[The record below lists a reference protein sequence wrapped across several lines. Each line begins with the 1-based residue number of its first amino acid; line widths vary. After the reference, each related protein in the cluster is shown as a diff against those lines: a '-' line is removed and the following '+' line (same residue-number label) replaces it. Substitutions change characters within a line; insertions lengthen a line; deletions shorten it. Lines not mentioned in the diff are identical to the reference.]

1 MRPDELAPYLSVGFQ
16 LRETIQ
22 YRWENVNRDTGRP
35 YADFDEYLAQFKSKR
50 RMQIKRERRAVY
62 EEEEVRVEAIRGD
75 DPRAT
80 PQLYRTMHA
89 IYTTTVDKMWGTR
102 YLSPAFF
109 DQLHA
114 APAAF
119 KKNLLFIVA
128 YAPDGSSDLAGVDT
142 PEGRVVAGTVNVC
155 SASHFYGRYWGAFA
169 FVKHLHFEACY
180 YKGIR
185 SHLPH
190 DLYPQLLPSLTSFLL
205 VAAQRSNTASPTA
218 SPSWSRAPAA
228 ASSNSCAASTR
239 TWCAACTTSARR
251 SWRRYARCTLP
262 ILRPPRHLALSVM
275 FRGP

>member
-185 SHLPH
+185 SHLHTTWPTTRRSFPH
-190 DLYPQLLPSLTSFLL
+190 SPASCLLLRSDRVLHRQRRRLHGAGRRRRRVQIHARLRP
-205 VAAQRSNTASPTA
+205 VRGAQR
-218 SPSWSRAPAA
+218 AP
-228 ASSNSCAASTR
+228 
-239 TWCAACTTSARR
+239 
-251 SWRRYARCTLP
+251 LP
-262 ILRPPRHLALSVM
+262 LA
-275 FRGP
+275 GPGAGTHAVPCRF